1 MPEGQDE
8 RRIRGDIEAVEGH
21 IAATPPRND
30 QFAQAGFGFA
40 PDERVLFQD
49 AEAIDQYPRRGP
61 RGRYILFHQKRR
73 QTFDVAQRARR
84 KNEAGQGG

>member
-40 PDERVLFQD
+40 PDERVLLQD
-49 AEAIDQYPRRGP
+49 AEAFGKYSRRGC
-61 RGRYILFHQKRR
+61 RGMRILFDQKRR
-73 QTFDVAQRARR
+73 QSFDVAQRARR